1 MDAVAQPLAAF
12 RFARFRLAF
21 LADEPLQLPPYAGST
36 LRGAFGHAFKRV
48 VCAARGKECDACI
61 LKQTCAYSYIFL
73 TPLPTDARMMRL
85 YRAVPHPFVIEP
97 PLGHEAS
104 RVTRPGEQ
112 FAFGLILIGKAIE
125 YLPYFIYTFSEVGKL
140 GLGRG
145 RGRCSLTAVHQIGPD
160 GAETAI
166 YTSEAQTL
174 RPGPRPT
181 TVADLI
187 ARPAPSPRL
196 AIQFLTPTRLKHAGQ
211 YTSDL
216 DFRLL
221 MSHVLRRLSTLSYF
235 HCGQELAL
243 DFRGILGRAAAVK
256 TLDRRLDWHDWER
269 YSSRQKEAM
278 KLGGFL
284 GHITFDGDFA
294 EFWPYLLL
302 GEHVHIGKAT
312 TFGLGKYE
320 IQHASV
326 P

>member
-1 MDAVAQPLAAF
+1 MDAVAQPLAGF
-12 RFARFRLAF
+12 RFARFRLV
-21 LADEPLQLPPYAGST
+21 LRADEPLQLPPYAGST

-48 VCAARGKECDACI
+48 VCTLRGQDCSTCL

-73 TPLPTDARMMRL
+73 TPLPPDARIMRL

-97 PLGHEAS
+97 PLDDHKS
-104 RVTRPGEQ
+104 YTPGDLLS
-112 FAFGLILIGKAIE
+112 FRLILIGKAID

-166 YTSEAQTL
+166 YSSGDQTL

-181 TVADLI
+181 TLVDLMI
-187 ARPAPSPRL
+187 RPAPSPRL
-196 AIQFLTPTRLKHAGQ
+196 TLQFLTLTRLKHAGQ

-221 MSHVLRRLSTLSYF
+221 MSQLLRRLSALSYF
-235 HCGQELAL
+235 HCGSELQL
-243 DFRGILGRAAAVK
+243 DFRGLLDRAAAVK

-269 YSSRQKEAM
+269 YSSRQDQKM
-278 KLGGFL
+278 KLGGFV
-284 GHITFDGDFA
+284 GRITFEADFA

-302 GEHVHIGKAT
+302 GEHVHVGKAT

-320 IQHASV
+320 VLQAPIPA
-326 P
+326 